1 MTSAN
6 IGNILEQNESLHHR
20 FRDTEHPE
28 HQNLNASSMPVDSL
42 ESLIGLD
49 LFHNLDDAV
58 ECEVEAKEVKRH
70 WGI

>member
-1 MTSAN
+1 MNLFTIGFLMQN
-6 IGNILEQNESLHHR
+6 I
-20 FRDTEHPE
+20 PE
-28 HQNLNASSMPVDSL
+28 RQDLKASSMPVDSL
-42 ESLIGLD
+42 ESIIGLD

>member
-1 MTSAN
+1 
-6 IGNILEQNESLHHR
+6 
-20 FRDTEHPE
+20 
-28 HQNLNASSMPVDSL
+28 MPVDSL